1 MFIKSISLENIRSY
15 KKETITFAT
24 GSTLLWGEIG
34 SGKSTILY
42 TIEFALFGII
52 KGINSY
58 AQLLRHGEQE
68 GKVSLSLQMKKNPQ
82 QDSVETYVIERQIKK
97 SSKGKFSSSASIII
111 NGRKKELSTSE
122 LRHFIHELLGY
133 PTEDV
138 SRKFML
144 FRYSVYTPQEEMKQ
158 ILLDDP
164 ESRIATLRKIFDLDK
179 YKHIKDN
186 VQFYARYI
194 KEQISYNQAKAEGL
208 LEKRRL
214 LEENQKRREDNEK
227 QRTTLQVNREKEE
240 KALAQAQEKLQ
251 NAEEKFEK
259 RTSLM
264 NTKASLTSVLETKQK
279 NHDELQETK
288 KKERLS
294 LQRHVTS
301 IVQESKTVV
310 LRCQECE
317 SAGIDSSAYL
327 SRLNQAI
334 ESCKRFLSDKEGADV
349 SAPEQISS
357 YTSLQ
362 DTLQRLI
369 DVLEEIQ
376 TTLSERKRI
385 VQETQKTREA
395 KREQKREE
403 LTQKENEIT
412 RAQSS
417 IKALNDAIEKNTKR
431 YEKEVSSELVS
442 RQEDEL
448 TALRKEIAEKQKTLE
463 ERGRKREALTKS
475 IQTYDYKKETAQNTI
490 RKITELSS
498 CPTCLQTVT
507 DEYKRDVLSV
517 QKELI
522 ENAQRVLTELSESK
536 QTLQSE
542 ENTLKE
548 EIERMQKKQ
557 LTLHTTYEQNK
568 KTLAE
573 NKKLA
578 QEIQSDRERIVALNR
593 SLESHKA
600 ERDKLKQMQD
610 ETYKKERDA
619 YDQSIRYIER
629 AFQQV
634 QNTIYT
640 VKETLTL
647 LRNIQERATSAESVS
662 KEIADVKER
671 IVKIE
676 QSISELAIDSDAIRQ
691 YRDEVEAIKER
702 VNSITVQLAELQKD
716 KSYIDEQMQTIQ
728 KEIDEKSKAKEEF
741 DFLSSLHSWLT
752 DYFTKLT
759 DVIERHVFLTIYQE
773 FNESFRK
780 WFEILMDS
788 EEITVQLDSQ
798 FTPLVSINGYDAE
811 YQHLSGGEKTAIAL
825 SYRIALNEILHRT
838 YSGIK
843 TRDLI
848 ILDEPTDGFSYQQI
862 DRIQDLLDRIHC
874 TQTIVVS
881 HETKIESYVDTI
893 IRVQKENH
901 VSHVIQ

>member
-1 MFIKSISLENIRSY
+1 
-15 KKETITFAT
+15 
-24 GSTLLWGEIG
+24 
-34 SGKSTILY
+34 
-42 TIEFALFGII
+42 
-52 KGINSY
+52 
-58 AQLLRHGEQE
+58 
-68 GKVSLSLQMKKNPQ
+68 
-82 QDSVETYVIERQIKK
+82 
-97 SSKGKFSSSASIII
+97 
-111 NGRKKELSTSE
+111 
-122 LRHFIHELLGY
+122 
-133 PTEDV
+133 
-138 SRKFML
+138 
-144 FRYSVYTPQEEMKQ
+144 
-158 ILLDDP
+158 
-164 ESRIATLRKIFDLDK
+164 
-179 YKHIKDN
+179 
-186 VQFYARYI
+186 
-194 KEQISYNQAKAEGL
+194 
-208 LEKRRL
+208 
-214 LEENQKRREDNEK
+214 
-227 QRTTLQVNREKEE
+227 
-240 KALAQAQEKLQ
+240 
-251 NAEEKFEK
+251 
-259 RTSLM
+259 
-264 NTKASLTSVLETKQK
+264 VL
-279 NHDELQETK
+279 DEL
-288 KKERLS
+288 
-294 LQRHVTS
+294 
-301 IVQESKTVV
+301 
-310 LRCQECE
+310 
-317 SAGIDSSAYL
+317 
-327 SRLNQAI
+327 
-334 ESCKRFLSDKEGADV
+334 
-349 SAPEQISS
+349 
-357 YTSLQ
+357 
-362 DTLQRLI
+362 
-369 DVLEEIQ
+369 Q

-395 KREQKREE
+395 KREEKREE
-403 LTQKENEIT
+403 MTQKENEIT

-417 IKALNDAIEKNTKR
+417 IKALNDGIEKNTKR
-431 YEKEVSSELVS
+431 YEREVNSELVS
-442 RQEDEL
+442 RQEEEL

-463 ERGRKREALTKS
+463 ERRRKREALTKS

-548 EIERMQKKQ
+548 EIEHMQKKQ

-568 KTLAE
+568 KTLTE
-573 NKKLA
+573 NKRIA

-593 SLESHKA
+593 SLEQYIK

-610 ETYKKERDA
+610 ETYKKERDT

-634 QNTIYT
+634 QSTIYT

-662 KEIADVKER
+662 KQITDVKER

-676 QSISELAIDSDAIRQ
+676 QSISELAIDSDTIKQ
-691 YRDEVEAIKER
+691 YRDEVETIKER

-728 KEIDEKSKAKEEF
+728 KEIDEKTKAKEEF

-838 YSGIK
+838 FSGIK

-862 DRIQDLLDRIHC
+862 DRIQDLLDQIHC